1 MSDEDNEVANLTQKS
16 ANLKIRKI
24 SARDS
29 PRGRIDSPIGQRTAT
44 PRRMF
49 GSPTINNKFAESV
62 KGSLNESFEKININE
77 SPKYMNHLNEDE
89 IGIYIASVDFPDIGE
104 YNIKYKQQ
112 MIDLWKFLVMKGK
125 LGVFKSVAHGLPRAT
140 WMLYGISNIF
150 SSNISKNIWDKQ
162 YSYFV
167 KMILSDKLQSK
178 DEYQTFMNA
187 DFFHI
192 YKVGGYYSQ
201 SEKYDRENAYKG
213 EGPLKNMPGF
223 VPYYFS
229 HSWIIKFI
237 TNDNDKNKKRVY
249 MELVEKS
256 IHERLFA
263 EGYMANNP
271 NEPDKRLQKS
281 ELVFNIHSCEL
292 QQKIQNILTYL
303 KEKKKI
309 LSFATTDDKASET
322 SIQITEVTPKTN
334 CADVSNMKKSNT
346 LKTFVSTL
354 KF

>member
-1 MSDEDNEVANLTQKS
+1 MSEEDKEVANLTRKS
-16 ANLKIRKI
+16 ANFTGKILKIN
-24 SARDS
+24 ARDS
-29 PRGRIDSPIGQRTAT
+29 PRGRIDSPRTAT

-49 GSPTINNKFAESV
+49 GSPTINNNFAESTFAESV
-62 KGSLNESFEKININE
+62 KGSLNESFEKININK
-77 SPKYMNHLNEDE
+77 SPKSMNHLNEDE

-104 YNIKYKQQ
+104 YNTKYKQQ

-125 LGVFKSVAHGLPRAT
+125 LGAFLKYSIDLKASLLDQVITSNLQ
-140 WMLYGISNIF
+140 ISDI
-150 SSNISKNIWDKQ
+150 Q

-167 KMILSDKLQSK
+167 KMILSGKLQSK
-178 DEYQTFMNA
+178 DKFQTFMNA
-187 DFFHI
+187 EFFHI

-201 SEKYDRENAYKG
+201 NEKYQREDAYKG
-213 EGPLKNMPGF
+213 NGPLKNMPGF

-237 TNDNDKNKKRVY
+237 TNDFRHTRKRVY

-256 IHERLFA
+256 IHEALFA

-271 NEPDKRLQKS
+271 NDPDKRLQKS
-281 ELVFNIHSCEL
+281 ELVFNIHSCDL
-292 QQKIQNILTYL
+292 QQKIQNILTDL
-303 KEKKKI
+303 KDNKTI
-309 LSFATTDDKASET
+309 LSFATTDNTASKT
-322 SIQITEVTPKTN
+322 FIQITKVTPKTN
-334 CADVSNMKKSNT
+334 CADVSNIEKSNT

>member
-1 MSDEDNEVANLTQKS
+1 MSKYVDEADKEVANFTGKS
-16 ANLKIRKI
+16 SNLKIRKI

-29 PRGRIDSPIGQRTAT
+29 PRGQIDSPRGQRTAT

-49 GSPTINNKFAESV
+49 GSPTINNNFAESV
-62 KGSLNESFEKININE
+62 KGSLNKSFEKININK
-77 SPKYMNHLNEDE
+77 SPKSMDHLNENE

-104 YNIKYKQQ
+104 YNTKYKQQ

-125 LGVFKSVAHGLPRAT
+125 LGVFKSVAHGPYI
-140 WMLYGISNIF
+140 YGRFWQKREADI
-150 SSNISKNIWDKQ
+150 Q

-167 KMILSDKLQSK
+167 KMILSGKLQSK
-178 DEYQTFMNA
+178 DEFKTFMNA

-213 EGPLKNMPGF
+213 NGPLTNMPGF

-237 TNDNDKNKKRVY
+237 TNDFRHTRKRVY

-271 NEPDKRLQKS
+271 NDPDKRLQKS
-281 ELVFNIHSCEL
+281 ELVFNIHSCDL
-292 QQKIQNILTYL
+292 QQLIQNILTDL
-303 KEKKKI
+303 KDNKTI
-309 LSFATTDDKASET
+309 LSFTTTDNKASEI

-334 CADVSNMKKSNT
+334 CADVSNIEKSNT

>member
-1 MSDEDNEVANLTQKS
+1 MSDEDKEVANFTQKR
-16 ANLKIRKI
+16 ANSTRKSLKI

-29 PRGRIDSPIGQRTAT
+29 PRNQSRTAT
-44 PRRMF
+44 PRQIH
-49 GSPTINNKFAESV
+49 GSPTINNNFADLAESV
-62 KGSLNESFEKININE
+62 KGSLNESFEKININKP
-77 SPKYMNHLNEDE
+77 PKSSIRFLEDDE

-104 YNIKYKQQ
+104 YNTKYKQQ

-125 LGVFKSVAHGLPRAT
+125 LGAFKSAAHGPYI
-140 WMLYGISNIF
+140 YGISNI
-150 SSNISKNIWDKQ
+150 SSNVSRYIWDKQ

-167 KMILSDKLQSK
+167 KMILSGKLKSK
-178 DEYQTFMNA
+178 DEHQTFMNA

-256 IHERLFA
+256 IHERLFE

-281 ELVFNIHSCEL
+281 ELVFNIHSCDLQEL
-292 QQKIQNILTYL
+292 IQNILTGL
-303 KEKKKI
+303 KDNNTI
-309 LSFATTDDKASET
+309 LSFTTTDNKASET
-322 SIQITEVTPKTN
+322 YIKITEVTPKTN

>member
-1 MSDEDNEVANLTQKS
+1 MSDEDDEVANLTQKS
-16 ANLKIRKI
+16 AKLKIRKI
-24 SARDS
+24 NTRDS
-29 PRGRIDSPIGQRTAT
+29 PRGQRRSQRKAT
-44 PRRMF
+44 PRQIH
-49 GSPTINNKFAESV
+49 GSPTINNNIAKSV
-62 KGSLNESFEKININE
+62 KGGLNESFEKKN
-77 SPKYMNHLNEDE
+77 SPKSPKSSIRVLQDDE

-104 YNIKYKQQ
+104 YNKKYKQQ

-125 LGVFKSVAHGLPRAT
+125 LGAFKKNSKSSSK
-140 WMLYGISNIF
+140 MYELYMRYRLFLRDTNI
-150 SSNISKNIWDKQ
+150 Q

-167 KMILSDKLQSK
+167 KMILSRKLESK
-178 DEYQTFMNA
+178 DEFKSFMNA

-201 SEKYDRENAYKG
+201 NENYERENAYKG
-213 EGPLKNMPGF
+213 KGPLKNMPGF

-237 TNDNDKNKKRVY
+237 TKDNDKNKKKEY

-263 EGYMANNP
+263 EGYMANDP
-271 NEPDKRLQKS
+271 NDPDKRLQKS

-292 QQKIQNILTYL
+292 QQLIQNILTDL
-303 KEKKKI
+303 KEQKKKGI
-309 LSFATTDDKASET
+309 LSFATTDNKASET
-322 SIQITEVTPKTN
+322 YIQITEVIPKTN
-334 CADVSNMKKSNT
+334 CADVSNMKKSDT

>member
-1 MSDEDNEVANLTQKS
+1 
-16 ANLKIRKI
+16 
-24 SARDS
+24 
-29 PRGRIDSPIGQRTAT
+29 
-44 PRRMF
+44 
-49 GSPTINNKFAESV
+49 
-62 KGSLNESFEKININE
+62 
-77 SPKYMNHLNEDE
+77 
-89 IGIYIASVDFPDIGE
+89 
-104 YNIKYKQQ
+104 

-125 LGVFKSVAHGLPRAT
+125 LGVFKSVAHGPYI
-140 WMLYGISNIF
+140 YGTSNIT
-150 SSNISKNIWDKQ
+150 SNISRYIWDKQ

-167 KMILSDKLQSK
+167 KMILSRKLKSK
-178 DEYQTFMNA
+178 DDYQTFMNA

-201 SEKYDRENAYKG
+201 NENYERENAYKG
-213 EGPLKNMPGF
+213 KGPLKNMPGF

-237 TNDNDKNKKRVY
+237 TKDNDKNKKKEY

-263 EGYMANNP
+263 EGYMANDP
-271 NEPDKRLQKS
+271 NDPDKRLQKS

-292 QQKIQNILTYL
+292 QQLIQNILTDL
-303 KEKKKI
+303 KEQKKKGI
-309 LSFATTDDKASET
+309 LSFATTDNKASET
-322 SIQITEVTPKTN
+322 YIQITEVTPKTN
-334 CADVSNMKKSNT
+334 CADVSNMKKSDT

>member
-1 MSDEDNEVANLTQKS
+1 MSDEDNEVANLT
-16 ANLKIRKI
+16 NLKIRKI

-29 PRGRIDSPIGQRTAT
+29 PRNQSRTAT
-44 PRRMF
+44 PRQIH
-49 GSPTINNKFAESV
+49 GSPTINNNFADFAESV
-62 KGSLNESFEKININE
+62 KGSLNESFEKKNSLKSEKSSIE
-77 SPKYMNHLNEDE
+77 DDE
-89 IGIYIASVDFPDIGE
+89 IGIYIASVDFPDIEE
-104 YNIKYKQQ
+104 YNRKYKQQ

-125 LGVFKSVAHGLPRAT
+125 LGAFKKKSTRSSIMKYLPSR
-140 WMLYGISNIF
+140 YGGNHQVGDTDI
-150 SSNISKNIWDKQ
+150 Q

-167 KMILSDKLQSK
+167 KMILKRKLESKVKSK
-178 DEYQTFMNA
+178 DKFKSFMNA

-201 SEKYDRENAYKG
+201 NENYERENAYKG
-213 EGPLKNMPGF
+213 IGPLKNMPGF

-229 HSWIIKFI
+229 HSWIIKFF
-237 TNDNDKNKKRVY
+237 TDDNDKNKKKEY

-263 EGYMANNP
+263 EGYMANDP
-271 NEPDKRLQKS
+271 NDPDKRLQKS

-292 QQKIQNILTYL
+292 QQLIQNILTDL
-303 KEKKKI
+303 KDNQKV

-322 SIQITEVTPKTN
+322 SILITEVTPKTN
-334 CADVSNMKKSNT
+334 CADVSNIKKSNT

>member
-1 MSDEDNEVANLTQKS
+1 MSKYVDEADKEVANLTQKS

-24 SARDS
+24 SERDS
-29 PRGRIDSPIGQRTAT
+29 PRGQIDSSRGQRIAT

-49 GSPTINNKFAESV
+49 GSPTVNNTRGKLAETF
-62 KGSLNESFEKININE
+62 KGGLNESFEKIN
-77 SPKYMNHLNEDE
+77 SPKSPKSSIRFLQDDE

-104 YNIKYKQQ
+104 YNTKYKQQ

-125 LGVFKSVAHGLPRAT
+125 LGAFLKYSSIKMKAILLR
-140 WMLYGISNIF
+140 LQISDI
-150 SSNISKNIWDKQ
+150 Q

-167 KMILSDKLQSK
+167 KMILSGKLKSK
-178 DEYQTFMNA
+178 DQFKTFMNA

-201 SEKYDRENAYKG
+201 NEKYDRENAYKG
-213 EGPLKNMPGF
+213 DGPLTNMPGF

-237 TNDNDKNKKRVY
+237 TKDKNKKRVY

-281 ELVFNIHSCEL
+281 ELVFNIHSCDL
-292 QQKIQNILTYL
+292 QQLIQNILTSL
-303 KEKKKI
+303 KDNKTN
-309 LSFATTDDKASET
+309 LSFTTTDNKASET